1 MPILSLASGA
11 GVFGPEQTRAIC
23 DAFDSSWMELQ
34 RAASDL
40 TAPARAP
47 ATREILAKRII
58 DRALGGVLSVKEL
71 RDDALAYLESNP
83 PT

>member
-1 MPILSLASGA
+1 MPILSLVANA
-11 GVFGPEQTRAIC
+11 GVFGPVQTRAIC
-23 DAFDSSWMELQ
+23 DAFDGAWIELQ
-34 RAASDL
+34 RSGSEL

-58 DRALGGVLSVKEL
+58 DRALGGVFSVRDL

>member
-1 MPILSLASGA
+1 MPILSLASDAGA
-11 GVFGPEQTRAIC
+11 FGPEQTRAIC
-23 DAFDSSWMELQ
+23 DAFDGAWIELQ
-34 RAASDL
+34 RSGSEL
-40 TAPARAP
+40 TAPARAL

-58 DRALGGVLSVKEL
+58 DRALSGLFSVKEL